1 MHMCM
6 YIYMYMYMSICI
18 LPEALNATAPDPLKK
33 CILQAIFFRML
44 GLSLPPPC
52 AELVFVS
59 VGLLF
64 MVHVSAQKLSCR
76 PMQCRPIVAKQ
87 MRSDCKVP

>member
-1 MHMCM
+1 
-6 YIYMYMYMSICI
+6 MSIFI
-18 LPEALNATAPDPLKK
+18 LPEALNATAQDPLTKISFK
-33 CILQAIFFRML
+33 PDFFRML

-64 MVHVSAQKLSCR
+64 MVHLSAQKLSCI

-87 MRSDCKVP
+87 MTSDCKVP